1 MIIYERTI
9 RKDGEDIGNVCL
21 IKYPNLSVPFLQY
34 AVMPPYQ
41 NQGIASREVAL
52 FLKDCHKHGHDRIS
66 AMVQHGNIPSMKIIE
81 KNNFVKIKN
90 FENVFTYL
98 IDLRISK
105 EKLQAFMDGFKTSSK
120 HFGV

>member
-1 MIIYERTI
+1 MMIYERTI

-21 IKYPNLSVPFLQY
+21 LMYPNLSVPFLQY

-41 NQGIASREVAL
+41 NQGIASREVAS
-52 FLKDCHKHGHDRIS
+52 FLKDCYKHGHNRIS
-66 AMVQHGNIPSMKIIE
+66 AMVQHGNIPSIKIIE

-105 EKLQAFMDGFKTSSK
+105 EKLQAFMDKFKTSSK